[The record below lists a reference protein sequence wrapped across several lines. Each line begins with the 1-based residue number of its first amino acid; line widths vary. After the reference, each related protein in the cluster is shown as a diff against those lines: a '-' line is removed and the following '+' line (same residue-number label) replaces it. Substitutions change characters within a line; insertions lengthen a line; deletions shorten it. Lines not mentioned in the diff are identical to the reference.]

1 MRKLLILAISLFIS
15 FTIYSQK
22 NKKGPSIP
30 DFGKVDKA
38 ELEMKEC
45 DFDPKAEAVVLFDVG
60 EMTWIIGARNLE
72 FTRHVRI
79 KVLQDK
85 GRNVADIHLPYYSY
99 QNLEDIKDIT
109 AQTYNLDAS
118 GNVAIT
124 KLDKKLIYDKKLNKR
139 VSEKAFTFP
148 EVKAGTVIEFKYKY
162 STAGLIQWYF
172 QRSIP
177 VKYSLYTVDVPKEI
191 EVNCFPRCSLP
202 YDYDKQEE
210 TTRTIQTYSMVPLA

>member
-1 MRKLLILAISLFIS
+1 MKKFLIL
-15 FTIYSQK
+15 TITTSVLLTAYSQK
-22 NKKGPSIP
+22 NKKGTSIP
-30 DFGKVDKA
+30 DFGKVAKE

-60 EMTWIIGARNLE
+60 QITWIIGARGLE

-79 KVLQDK
+79 KILQEK

-109 AQTYNLDAS
+109 AQTYNLD
-118 GNVAIT
+118 GNGNITTT

-162 STAGLIQWYF
+162 QTAGLIQWYF
-172 QRSIP
+172 QRAIP
-177 VKYSLYTVDVPKEI
+177 VKYSLYTVDVPNEI
-191 EVNCFPRCSLP
+191 EINCFPHCSLP
-202 YDYDKQEE
+202 YEYNK
-210 TTRTIQTYSMVPLA
+210 